1 MNRDEK
7 LKEQMETL
15 KKIRETIGMNRSE
28 FSRYM
33 DIPVRTLEE
42 WEAGRRKMP
51 DYVLR
56 LLTYYIKME
65 QAIKDGE
72 VIVKEEQKD
81 GKDK

>member
-15 KKIRETIGMNRSE
+15 KEIRKTIGMNRSE

-72 VIVKEEQKD
+72 VIVKEEEKD

>member
-1 MNRDEK
+1 MNKEEK
-7 LKEQMETL
+7 IKEQMETL
-15 KKIRETIGMNRSE
+15 KSIRENVDMNRSE

-56 LLTYYIKME
+56 LLSYYIKME
-65 QAIKDGE
+65 QMIKAGK
-72 VIVKEEQKD
+72 VIVEEGKD

>member
-15 KKIRETIGMNRSE
+15 KEIRETIGMNRSE

-33 DIPVRTLEE
+33 NIPVRTLEE